1 MKFYFL
7 NYFKYD
13 KNMIGEKIDK
23 TIFLLI
29 TIWLWL
35 RQVQKQPCW

>member
-13 KNMIGEKIDK
+13 KNMIGEK
-23 TIFLLI
+23 
-29 TIWLWL
+29 
-35 RQVQKQPCW
+35 KQTKQSFYLSQPGFG